1 MSAPADPAADWV
13 RAVDLG
19 ARGEYDA
26 SARVLA
32 EIGAGSGRWASLAQS
47 TLGSYRRQTG
57 DPVSA
62 ASLDAQALAI
72 ADDDE
77 SRADALIGLAAD
89 AVASGDIG
97 RAGPLHVEAADPSL
111 VSWRT
116 RTRWHWVAAE
126 IAVAE
131 GAPDRASAHARDALL
146 TCAGE
151 SSRHE
156 AKSRIVLAAVTGQAE
171 HLPEVA
177 HVVGAAGWRTLAWP
191 LALVAADHPAGLEA
205 GWLERAWQVG
215 RDATYAIEEHLPP
228 DWAGHW
234 QAHPGVERL
243 RASPTGAAPPTRR
256 ASPTP
261 AWGE

>member
-1 MSAPADPAADWV
+1 MSAPADPSADWV

-19 ARGEYDA
+19 ARGEYGA
-26 SARVLA
+26 AGQVLA
-32 EIGAGSGRWASLAQS
+32 GIRVGSGRWASLAQS
-47 TLGSYRRQTG
+47 TLGSHRRQTG
-57 DPVSA
+57 DPVGA

-72 ADDDE
+72 AGDDE

-89 AVASGDIG
+89 AVARGDVV
-97 RAGPLHVEAADPSL
+97 RAGLLHAQAADASSA
-111 VSWRT
+111 SWRT

-131 GAPDRASAHARDALL
+131 GARDRATAHAREALI
-146 TCAGE
+146 TCTGE

-156 AKSRIVLAAVTGQAE
+156 AKSCIVLAAVTGQAE

-177 HVVGAAGWRTLAWP
+177 LVVGAGGWRTLEWP
-191 LALVAADHPAGLEA
+191 LALVAADHPAGLHA
-205 GWLERAWQVG
+205 RWLERAWQVG
-215 RDATYAIEEHLPP
+215 RDATYAIEEHMPP
-228 DWAGHW
+228 DWTRHW

-243 RASPTGAAPPTRR
+243 RASL
-256 ASPTP
+256 TP